1 MMSWC
6 ITSWGNEISKRRG
19 RSGCQR
25 FCRSRV
31 TTGRQEADL
40 WSLPWVK
47 VDGSFRFIQGTL
59 FRSLRIA
66 ALRVLSLPRFLEVFQ
81 SSKMRDDKT
90 KEVKSAHFWMLIGSC
105 CQPYQ
110 NLPIKIFINHPD
122 ARLGVF
128 AGFVHLHFSTFV
140 VFFLQANCHKCYRSC
155 KLRSRCTV
163 STAVIVWRTSK
174 KSFIQVMFI
183 SRCGAEEGS
192 GVSCWQKKLFFK
204 NGIAWKFETYL
215 CIWWSLG
222 PIAGLG
228 WTESGLPRHAAVT
241 APQLPCGRHDKEIF
255 WDANTCKLN
264 G

>member
-1 MMSWC
+1 MSWC
-6 ITSWGNEISKRRG
+6 ITRWGQWNFQKEGTVRLPTLLPKQSHHGKAGSWSVELALGE
-19 RSGCQR
+19 
-25 FCRSRV
+25 SR
-31 TTGRQEADL
+31 
-40 WSLPWVK
+40 WI
-47 VDGSFRFIQGTL
+47 IQVYPRL

-66 ALRVLSLPRFLEVFQ
+66 ALRVLRLPRFLELFQ
-81 SSKMRDDKT
+81 CSKMRDVKT

-105 CQPYQ
+105 CQPYR

-122 ARLGVF
+122 ARLCCFCSSSFFYLCG
-128 AGFVHLHFSTFV
+128 
-140 VFFLQANCHKCYRSC
+140 FFLQANCHKCYRSC

-174 KSFIQVMFI
+174 KKVHSGDVHKPVWGWR
-183 SRCGAEEGS
+183 SVRCKFRL
-192 GVSCWQKKLFFK
+192 VHKKNLFFK
-204 NGIAWKFETYL
+204 NGIAWKLETYL

-228 WTESGLPRHAAVT
+228 WTESGLPRHAAVA

-255 WDANTCKLN
+255 GDANTCKLN

>member
-1 MMSWC
+1 MTPILNAGHLICNMRHDPRKSFGNGWIFLWFFKTMQWWNGGNIPWGNGCIMMSWC

-66 ALRVLSLPRFLEVFQ
+66 ALRVLRLPRFLELFQ
-81 SSKMRDDKT
+81 CSKIQDDKT
-90 KEVKSAHFWMLIGSC
+90 KEAKSAHFWMLIGSC

-110 NLPIKIFINHPD
+110 NLPIKIFISHPSQMH
-122 ARLGVF
+122 VF

-163 STAVIVWRTSK
+163 RKAVIVWRTSK
-174 KSFIQVMFI
+174 KKVHS
-183 SRCGAEEGS
+183 
-192 GVSCWQKKLFFK
+192 
-204 NGIAWKFETYL
+204 T
-215 CIWWSLG
+215 
-222 PIAGLG
+222 
-228 WTESGLPRHAAVT
+228 
-241 APQLPCGRHDKEIF
+241 
-255 WDANTCKLN
+255 
-264 G
+264 